1 LYFKCSGCALERG
14 RKIMGKKGG
23 STSQGRGRAVMA
35 HLPLERYACC
45 AVPRMLCDIQGRAC
59 CCLNLS
65 LASARVVGFAN
76 TGHVQVLITVA
87 KPSHSSA
94 SYLTV

>member
-1 LYFKCSGCALERG
+1 
-14 RKIMGKKGG
+14 MGKK
-23 STSQGRGRAVMA
+23 REEALARRRREAVMA

-45 AVPRMLCDIQGRAC
+45 AVPRMLCDVQGRAC

-65 LASARVVGFAN
+65 LAPARVTGFAN

-87 KPSHSSA
+87 NPTIVRLA
-94 SYLTV
+94 T